1 MQRST
6 NFKKL
11 LVIPLAIFSLHVES
25 EELQGQASLNQ
36 AATSIPAIQ
45 PMAKYQSKDY
55 TLASGDA
62 IRVLVFQNPDLTLDT
77 RVNEGGT
84 ITYPLIGSV
93 NVGNMPIAEAERVI
107 AKALKA
113 GGFVQQPQVNIVL
126 LQVRGNQVS
135 VLGAVNRPGRFPL
148 ESFNVKLSDML
159 ANAGGINTSNGVSSG
174 GADQVILVGTR
185 GGVPFRKEI
194 DVANM
199 FLNNNPQDDIEVAA
213 GDVIYVPTAPQYYI
227 YGEAQRPGSFRIK
240 RNMSI
245 QQAVAEAGGP
255 SLRGTERGMKLYRRN
270 AQGELITIS
279 TKPADLVQPD
289 DVIFVTESLF

>member
-1 MQRST
+1 MRHSAYIKSFFIILLTLTAVPAQSAELDST
-6 NFKKL
+6 EISN
-11 LVIPLAIFSLHVES
+11 
-25 EELQGQASLNQ
+25 
-36 AATSIPAIQ
+36 T
-45 PMAKYQSKDY
+45 QSRDY
-55 TLASGDA
+55 TLAPGDA

-77 RVNEGGT
+77 RVTESGT

-93 NVGNMPIAEAERVI
+93 KVGNMSIAQAESSI
-107 AKALKA
+107 AAALKA

-148 ESFNVKLSDML
+148 ESFNTKLSDML
-159 ANAGGINTSNGVSSG
+159 AYAGGINSSIGSNGG
-174 GADQVILVGTR
+174 GADQVIVVGMR
-185 GGVPFRKEI
+185 NGVPFRQEI
-194 DVANM
+194 DIPNI
-199 FLNNNPQDDIEVAA
+199 FLNNNPKDDIEVAA

-240 RNMSI
+240 RNMTI

-255 SLRGTERGMKLYRRN
+255 NVRGTERGMKVYRNN
-270 AQGELITIS
+270 ANGELQVIR
-279 TKPADLVQPD
+279 TKPTDLVQPD